1 MMLTAVNSGVIDTL
15 PLEKIHEFM
24 QLYLNRVREEE
35 QTIVHDIE
43 LLGVLNDDEKY
54 FLVRKAESMLQEFMS
69 IKE

>member
-1 MMLTAVNSGVIDTL
+1 
-15 PLEKIHEFM
+15 M